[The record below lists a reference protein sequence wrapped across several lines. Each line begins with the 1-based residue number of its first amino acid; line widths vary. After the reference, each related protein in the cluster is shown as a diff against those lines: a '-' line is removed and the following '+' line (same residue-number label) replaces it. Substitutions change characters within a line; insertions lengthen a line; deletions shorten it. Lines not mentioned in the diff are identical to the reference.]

1 MSPYLWKTI
10 CHEGVTSCQILD
22 DSTLFQLFG
31 SCQKVELNFFKLVPV
46 GIWRIWP
53 QNGGNQT
60 LRMPWG
66 NQVFCLFVP
75 QTISM
80 VGKGFVLVGIPS
92 TKCRKQILSVF
103 SVPFCSVWIFLF
115 ESLNRFISVCLLP
128 SHLKNCQDYKVFCSL
143 DIVF

>member
-10 CHEGVTSCQILD
+10 CNEGVTSCQILD
-22 DSTLFQLFG
+22 YTTLFQLFG

-66 NQVFCLFVP
+66 NQVFCLFVL

-92 TKCRKQILSVF
+92 TKCKKQILSVF
-103 SVPFCSVWIFLF
+103 SVPFCSVWISCLKAWIN
-115 ESLNRFISVCLLP
+115 SSVCLLP
-128 SHLKNCQDYKVFCSL
+128 SHLKNCQDSKVFSSL